1 MRFPGWHKPRPED
14 VTATLPSTPTAEEVE
29 RFAELPLHGFGIS
42 SGTTVVDLGYGL
54 YYGQIPWAWPER
66 EHHSGERR

>member
-1 MRFPGWHKPRPED
+1 
-14 VTATLPSTPTAEEVE
+14 VTNTRDE
-29 RFAELPLHGFGIS
+29 FAGTGELPLHGFGIS

-66 EHHSGERR
+66 EHHTGERRTRA